1 VFLKEAGN
9 LDLGAQSFQAT
20 GARQNGS
27 GVRKFIAAEWLY
39 RENNSAE
46 DAIDICHRLMPPEF
60 SAASSVARW
69 MIYIIQSRQDRAER
83 PGVLKMHQ
91 LLKQDMAPQASQSGL
106 LAPDTT
112 GMNFYRADPAL
123 TDLLRIHLPE
133 KLFNH
138 IEPHLDRLGE
148 LAGGRLDEC
157 ARLADRHGPVLHPR
171 DKFGRDVQSIE
182 YHPAYHELERAAFGE
197 FGIHA
202 LSIRKGIMGWPD
214 KYPVVAKH
222 AFTFLFNQ
230 TEFGMGCPINVTDG
244 CAKLLANF
252 GSEELKAKY
261 FDGLTQTDM
270 SRLTQGGQFMTEK
283 EGGSDV
289 GTLTTSAVQ
298 EGDHWRLYG
307 EKWFCSNADAKVVM
321 LLARPEGAPPG
332 TRGVGLF
339 LMPRFLE
346 DGSQNHYRIVRLKD
360 KLGTRSMASGEIKLE
375 GAIAYAVG
383 KLDRGFVQMAEM
395 VNSSRLSNGV
405 KSTALMRRAWH
416 DAMTVAKN
424 RVVFGSRILDLPLGR
439 RQLLKIMLAT
449 EQALSMSFLTADALD
464 RAEAG
469 SQDAAALLR
478 ILTPTLKFR
487 ATRDA
492 RKVCGDALE
501 MRGGIGYI
509 EEFATARLLRDAHLG
524 SIWEGTGNIVALDAL
539 KRAVGRHGA
548 ESALAADL
556 HARLDD
562 SAEVPQAWRDKLR
575 GLADRAVGFAREVA
589 AHSDN
594 EAESRRA
601 TSLLYHVASAVQ
613 LAWEAQRIHARRG
626 DARRLLLSR
635 LVVDQRVTPNDP
647 FRLAENKSQGA
658 IAALLLGDRPA
669 GMAEVGELLRGA

>member
-1 VFLKEAGN
+1 MIKIGRNEQEINMQPRKHDREA
-9 LDLGAQSFQAT
+9 
-20 GARQNGS
+20 
-27 GVRKFIAAEWLY
+27 
-39 RENNSAE
+39 
-46 DAIDICHRLMPPEF
+46 
-60 SAASSVARW
+60 
-69 MIYIIQSRQDRAER
+69 
-83 PGVLKMHQ
+83 
-91 LLKQDMAPQASQSGL
+91 APVDKPGL
-106 LAPDTT
+106 LAPDTS

-123 TDLLRIHLPE
+123 ADLLRLHLTEP
-133 KLFNH
+133 LFRH

-148 LAGGRLDEC
+148 LAGGHLDEC
-157 ARLADRHGPVLHPR
+157 ARLADRHTPVLHQR
-171 DKFGRDVQSIE
+171 DRFGRDSQTIE
-182 YHPAYHELERAAFGE
+182 YHPAYRELEKAAFGE

-202 LSIRKGIMGWPD
+202 MSIRKGILGWPD

-230 TEFGMGCPINVTDG
+230 AEFGLGCPINVTDG
-244 CAKLLANF
+244 CAKLLHHF
-252 GSEELKAKY
+252 GSEALKARY
-261 FDGLTQTDM
+261 LDGLTQTDM
-270 SRLTQGGQFMTEK
+270 NKLTQGGQFMTEK

-289 GTLTTSAVQ
+289 GTLTTTAVQ
-298 EGDHWRLYG
+298 EGDHWRLHG
-307 EKWFCSNADAKVVM
+307 EKWFCSNADAEVVM
-321 LLARPEGAPPG
+321 LLARPEGAGPG

-339 LMPRFLE
+339 LMPRRLE

-360 KLGTRSMASGEIKLE
+360 KLGTRSMASGEIKLG

-405 KSTALMRRAWH
+405 KSTALMRRAHH
-416 DAMTVAKN
+416 DAMTVARN
-424 RVVFGSRILDLPLGR
+424 RVVFGQRIIDLPLAR
-439 RQLLKIMLAT
+439 RQLMKIMLAT

-524 SIWEGTGNIVALDAL
+524 SIWEGTGNIVAIDAL

-548 ESALAADL
+548 EAALGADL

-562 SAEVPQAWRDKLR
+562 SANVPQAWRNRLR
-575 GLADRAVGFAREVA
+575 ELTDRAIDFAREVA
-589 AHSDN
+589 SKSDH
-594 EAESRRA
+594 EGDARRA
-601 TSLLYHVASAVQ
+601 TSLLYHVASAVA
-613 LAWEAQRIHARRG
+613 LAWEGGRIHEMRG

-635 LVVDQRVTPNDP
+635 MVIDHRVSANDP
-647 FRLAENKSQGA
+647 FQLAENAAQRA
-658 IAALLLGDRPA
+658 ITGHLLGDRPV
-669 GMAEVGELLRGA
+669 GMAEVGELLLAA

>member
-1 VFLKEAGN
+1 M
-9 LDLGAQSFQAT
+9 Q
-20 GARQNGS
+20 
-27 GVRKFIAAEWLY
+27 
-39 RENNSAE
+39 
-46 DAIDICHRLMPPEF
+46 P
-60 SAASSVARW
+60 
-69 MIYIIQSRQDRAER
+69 
-83 PGVLKMHQ
+83 
-91 LLKQDMAPQASQSGL
+91 LKQDRKTPAGDQPGL

-123 TDLLRIHLPE
+123 TDLLRLHLPE
-133 KLFNH
+133 ALFRH
-138 IEPHLDRLGE
+138 IEPYLDRLGG
-148 LAGGRLDEC
+148 LAGGHLDEC
-157 ARLADRHGPVLHPR
+157 ARLADRHTPVLHQR
-171 DKFGRDVQSIE
+171 DRFGRDSQYIE
-182 YHPAYHELERAAFGE
+182 YHPAYRELEKAAFGE

-202 LSIRKGIMGWPD
+202 MSIRKGIMGWPD

-230 TEFGMGCPINVTDG
+230 AEFGLGCPINVTDG
-244 CAKLLANF
+244 CAKLLNNF
-252 GSEELKAKY
+252 GNEALKAKY
-261 FDGLTQTDM
+261 LDGLTQTDM
-270 SRLTQGGQFMTEK
+270 SKLTQGGQFMTEK

-307 EKWFCSNADAKVVM
+307 EKWFCSNADAEVVM
-321 LLARPEGAPPG
+321 LLARPNGAGPG
-332 TRGVGLF
+332 TSGVGLF
-339 LMPRFLE
+339 LMPRRLD

-405 KSTALMRRAWH
+405 KSTALMRRAHH

-424 RVVFGSRILDLPLGR
+424 RVVFGQRIIDLPLAR
-439 RQLLKIMLAT
+439 RQLMKIMLAT

-509 EEFATARLLRDAHLG
+509 EEFVTARLLRDAHLG
-524 SIWEGTGNIVALDAL
+524 SIWEGTGNIVAIDAL

-548 ESALAADL
+548 DAALAADL

-562 SAEVPQAWRDKLR
+562 SANVPQAWRNRLR
-575 GLADRAVGFAREVA
+575 ELSDRAIGFAREVA
-589 AHSDN
+589 TRTDN
-594 EAESRRA
+594 EADARRA
-601 TSLLYHVASAVQ
+601 TSLLYHIASAVA
-613 LAWEAQRIHARRG
+613 LAWEAHRIHEMRG

-635 LVVDQRVTPNDP
+635 LVIDHRVAPSDP
-647 FRLAENKSQGA
+647 FRLTENAAQAK
-658 IAALLLGDRPA
+658 IAALLLGDRDA
-669 GMAEVGELLRGA
+669 GMSEVGELVLAA

>member
-1 VFLKEAGN
+1 
-9 LDLGAQSFQAT
+9 
-20 GARQNGS
+20 
-27 GVRKFIAAEWLY
+27 
-39 RENNSAE
+39 
-46 DAIDICHRLMPPEF
+46 
-60 SAASSVARW
+60 
-69 MIYIIQSRQDRAER
+69 
-83 PGVLKMHQ
+83 MHQ
-91 LLKQDMAPQASQSGL
+91 LLKQDVAASANKAGL
-106 LAPDTT
+106 LAPDTS
-112 GMNFYRADPAL
+112 GMNFYRADPSLA
-123 TDLLRIHLPE
+123 DLLCIHLPDA
-133 KLFNH
+133 LFNH
-138 IEPHLDRLGE
+138 IEPHLDRLGA

-157 ARLADRHGPVLHPR
+157 ARIADRHGPVLHPR
-171 DKFGRDVQSIE
+171 DRFGRHVQEIE
-182 YHPAYHELERAAFGE
+182 YHPAYRELERAAFGE

-202 LSIRKGIMGWPD
+202 MSVRTGILGWPD
-214 KYPVVAKH
+214 KYPVTAKH

-230 TEFGMGCPINVTDG
+230 AEFGLGCPINVTDG

-252 GSEELKAKY
+252 GSEALKQKY
-261 FDGLTQTDM
+261 LDGLTQADM
-270 SRLTQGGQFMTEK
+270 EKLTQGGQFMTEK

-289 GTLTTSAVQ
+289 GTLTTIAVQ
-298 EGDHWRLYG
+298 EGDHWRLTG

-339 LMPRFLE
+339 LMPRFLD

-383 KLDRGFVQMAEM
+383 KLYRGFVQMAEM

-405 KSTALMRRAWH
+405 KSTALMRCAHH
-416 DAMTVAKN
+416 DAMTVAAN
-424 RVVFGSRILDLPLGR
+424 RVVFGQRIVDLPLAR
-439 RQLLKIMLAT
+439 RQLMKIMLAT
-449 EQALSMSFLTADALD
+449 EQALSLSFLTADALD

-509 EEFATARLLRDAHLG
+509 EEIATPRLLRDAHLG

-562 SAEVPQAWRDKLR
+562 SADVPAAWRERLR
-575 GLADRAVGFAREVA
+575 GLTDRAVSFAREVA
-589 AHSDN
+589 GSSEN
-594 EAESRRA
+594 EAEARRA

-613 LAWEAQRIHARRG
+613 LAWEAGRIHELRG
-626 DARRLLLSR
+626 GARRLLLSR
-635 LVVDQRVTPNDP
+635 LLIDYRVSASDP
-647 FRLAENKSQGA
+647 F
-658 IAALLLGDRPA
+658 P
-669 GMAEVGELLRGA
+669 V

>member
-1 VFLKEAGN
+1 MDQSSQHA
-9 LDLGAQSFQAT
+9 DLA
-20 GARQNGS
+20 
-27 GVRKFIAAEWLY
+27 
-39 RENNSAE
+39 
-46 DAIDICHRLMPPEF
+46 MPANQP
-60 SAASSVARW
+60 
-69 MIYIIQSRQDRAER
+69 
-83 PGVLKMHQ
+83 
-91 LLKQDMAPQASQSGL
+91 GL
-106 LAPDTT
+106 LAPDTS

-123 TDLLRIHLPE
+123 TDLLRLHLPDA
-133 KLFNH
+133 LFRH
-138 IEPHLDRLGE
+138 IEPHLDRLGA
-148 LAGGRLDEC
+148 LAGGHLDEC
-157 ARLADRHGPVLHPR
+157 ARLADRHVPVLHQR
-171 DKFGRDVQSIE
+171 DRFGRDVQWIE
-182 YHPAYHELERAAFGE
+182 YHPAYRELEKRRVRR
-197 FGIHA
+197 
-202 LSIRKGIMGWPD
+202 IRHSRDVGSQGHSGLAGQT
-214 KYPVVAKH
+214 YPVVAKH

-230 TEFGMGCPINVTDG
+230 AEFGLGCPINVTDG
-244 CAKLLANF
+244 CAKLLSTISA
-252 GSEELKAKY
+252 SEALKARY
-261 FDGLTQTDM
+261 LDGLTQTDM
-270 SRLTQGGQFMTEK
+270 SKLTQGGQFMTEK

-289 GTLTTSAVQ
+289 GTLTTTAVQ
-298 EGDHWRLYG
+298 EGDHWRLSG
-307 EKWFCSNADAKVVM
+307 EKWFCSNADAEVVM
-321 LLARPEGAPPG
+321 LLARPEGAGAG

-339 LMPRFLE
+339 LMPRRLD

-405 KSTALMRRAWH
+405 KSTALMRRAHH
-416 DAMTVAKN
+416 DAMTVAQN
-424 RVVFGSRILDLPLGR
+424 RVVFGQRIIDLPLAR
-439 RQLLKIMLAT
+439 RQLMKIMLAT

-548 ESALAADL
+548 DAALAADL

-562 SAEVPQAWRDKLR
+562 SANVPQAWRDRLR
-575 GLADRAVGFAREVA
+575 DLTDRAIGFAREVA
-589 AHSDN
+589 ARADN
-594 EAESRRA
+594 EAEARRA
-601 TSLLYHVASAVQ
+601 TSLLYHVASAVA
-613 LAWEAQRIHARRG
+613 LAWEGGRIHEMRG

-635 LVVDQRVTPNDP
+635 LVIDHGSRRAIRSGSRKIRRSAPSRTICSANARSAWP
-647 FRLAENKSQGA
+647 RLANGPGS
-658 IAALLLGDRPA
+658 
-669 GMAEVGELLRGA
+669 VG

>member
-1 VFLKEAGN
+1 MQPHKHNRATDIAG
-9 LDLGAQSFQAT
+9 Q
-20 GARQNGS
+20 
-27 GVRKFIAAEWLY
+27 
-39 RENNSAE
+39 
-46 DAIDICHRLMPPEF
+46 P
-60 SAASSVARW
+60 
-69 MIYIIQSRQDRAER
+69 
-83 PGVLKMHQ
+83 
-91 LLKQDMAPQASQSGL
+91 GL

-123 TDLLRIHLPE
+123 KDLFRTPRPDE
-133 KLFNH
+133 LFRH
-138 IEPHLDRLGE
+138 IEPHLDRLGA
-148 LAGGRLDEC
+148 LAGGYLDEC
-157 ARLADRHGPVLHPR
+157 ARLADRHGPVLHQR
-171 DKFGRDVQSIE
+171 DRFGRDSQYIE
-182 YHPAYHELERAAFGE
+182 YHPAYCELEKAAFGA

-202 LSIRKGIMGWPD
+202 MSIRKGIMGWPD

-244 CAKLLANF
+244 CAKLLNNF
-252 GSEELKAKY
+252 GSEALKARY
-261 FDGLTQTDM
+261 LDGLTQTDM
-270 SRLTQGGQFMTEK
+270 SKLTQGGQFMTEK

-289 GTLTTSAVQ
+289 GTLTTRAVQ
-298 EGDHWRLYG
+298 DGGHWRLYG

-321 LLARPEGAPPG
+321 LLARPEGAGPG

-339 LMPRFLE
+339 LMPRFLD
-346 DGSQNHYRIVRLKD
+346 DGAQNHYRIVRLKD

-383 KLDRGFVQMAEM
+383 RLDRGFVQMAEM

-405 KSTALMRRAWH
+405 KSTALMRRACH

-424 RVVFGSRILDLPLGR
+424 RVVFGSRIVDLPLGR
-439 RQLLKIMLAT
+439 RQLMKIMLAT
-449 EQALSMSFLTADALD
+449 EQALSMSFMTADALD
-464 RAEAG
+464 RAEGG
-469 SQDAAALLR
+469 SQEAAALLR

-492 RKVCGDALE
+492 GKVCGDALE

-562 SAEVPQAWRDKLR
+562 SAKVPQAWRNRLR
-575 GLADRAVGFAREVA
+575 GLVDRAVGFAREVA
-589 AHSDN
+589 SKSEN
-594 EAESRRA
+594 EAEARRA
-601 TSLLYHVASAVQ
+601 TSLLYHVASAVA
-613 LAWEAQRIHARRG
+613 LAWEAHRIHDMRG

-635 LVVDQRVTPNDP
+635 LVIDHRVSPSDP
-647 FRLAENKSQGA
+647 FRLTENAAQQK
-658 IAALLLGDRPA
+658 IAALLLGDRTA
-669 GMAEVGELLRGA
+669 GMSEVGELVLAA

>member
-1 VFLKEAGN
+1 MTNIGWNEQGLKMQPRMH
-9 LDLGAQSFQAT
+9 DRAT
-20 GARQNGS
+20 G
-27 GVRKFIAAEWLY
+27 
-39 RENNSAE
+39 SANQ
-46 DAIDICHRLMPPEF
+46 P
-60 SAASSVARW
+60 
-69 MIYIIQSRQDRAER
+69 
-83 PGVLKMHQ
+83 
-91 LLKQDMAPQASQSGL
+91 GL

-123 TDLLRIHLPE
+123 TDLLRLHLPDA
-133 KLFNH
+133 LFRH
-138 IEPHLDRLGE
+138 IEPYLDRLGE
-148 LAGGRLDEC
+148 LAGGYLDEC
-157 ARLADRHGPVLHPR
+157 ARLADRHTPVLHQR
-171 DKFGRDVQSIE
+171 DKFGRDAQYIE
-182 YHPAYHELERAAFGE
+182 YHPAYRELEKAAFGE

-244 CAKLLANF
+244 CAKLLNNF
-252 GSEELKAKY
+252 GSEALKAKY
-261 FDGLTQTDM
+261 LDGLTQTDM

-321 LLARPEGAPPG
+321 LLARPEGAGPG

-339 LMPRFLE
+339 LMPRQLD

-405 KSTALMRRAWH
+405 KSTALMRRAHH
-416 DAMTVAKN
+416 DAMTVARN
-424 RVVFGSRILDLPLGR
+424 RVVFGSRIIDLPLAR
-439 RQLLKIMLAT
+439 RQLMKIMLPT

-524 SIWEGTGNIVALDAL
+524 SIWEGTGNIVAIDTLT
-539 KRAVGRHGA
+539 RAVGRHGA
-548 ESALAADL
+548 DAALAADL

-562 SAEVPQAWRDKLR
+562 SANVPQAWRDRLR
-575 GLADRAVGFAREVA
+575 ELSDRAVGFAREVA
-589 AHSDN
+589 SRSDN
-594 EAESRRA
+594 EGDARRA
-601 TSLLYHVASAVQ
+601 TSLLYHVASAVA
-613 LAWEAQRIHARRG
+613 LAWEGGRIHEMRG

-635 LVVDQRVTPNDP
+635 MVIDHRVAAGDP
-647 FRLAENKSQGA
+647 FRLAENTTQRA
-658 IAALLLGDRPA
+658 ITDHLLGERSV
-669 GMAEVGELLRGA
+669 GMAEVGELLVAA